1 MDNKNTEHQTGGKV
15 DGCFHLFGKEPEKN
29 LCVAEGYATAA
40 TIHEATGYAV
50 AVAFNVGNLL
60 PVSKELREKY
70 PETQLLICA
79 DDDWKTEGNPGLT
92 KAKVAAEEIMGS
104 LAVPTFPSNRS
115 EKDTDFNDLFH
126 LVGSDAVKADIGK
139 STRTEK
145 HDGDEKK
152 LIWTN
157 LADVEA
163 KPVEWLWKD
172 RIALGKLCLLAGN
185 PGQGKSL
192 ITSYMASVVSRGG
205 NWPVE
210 DKASPM
216 GSVIFLSAEDDD
228 ADTLKPRLLAH
239 GADIEMITTV
249 NSVVERQMSMSF
261 SLEKDVDL
269 LEKRVKEIGDVA
281 MIIIDPITAYLGNV
295 DSNSNSGVRGLL
307 EPLRMLASQQNL
319 AILLVAHLNKAQGTD
334 AMMRVSGSTSWVAA
348 VRTAYLVTPDKED
361 KQRRMMLPIK
371 NNLGIDDTGF
381 AYRISEKQLDS
392 GIVSPVIKWEKE
404 LCNINPDDAVNGI
417 EPGINKLDEACE
429 FLNEELSSGSVS
441 VTSIKEHADKLGI
454 SDKTLKRAKNKL
466 GIGSKKQSDGTWAWV
481 AAA

>member
-1 MDNKNTEHQTGGKV
+1 MVTAEDPSRWGKKFLPGGKV
-15 DGCFHLFGKEPEKN
+15 DGCFHLFGKQPEKN

-50 AVAFNVGNLL
+50 AVAFNAGNLL
-60 PVSKELREKY
+60 PVTKELRKKY
-70 PETQLLICA
+70 PESQLLICA

-92 KAKVAAEEIMGS
+92 KAKEAAGQVQGF
-104 LAVPTFPSNRS
+104 LAIPTFPSNRG

-126 LVGSDAVKADIGK
+126 LVGSNAVKADIEK
-139 STRTEK
+139 ATRTER
-145 HDGDEKK
+145 HDSDAKK

-163 KPVEWLWKD
+163 KPVEWLWEG
-172 RIALGKLCLLAGN
+172 RFALGKLCLLAGN

-205 NWPVE
+205 NWSVE

-269 LEKRVKEIGDVA
+269 LEKRVKEMGDVA

-295 DSNSNSGVRGLL
+295 DSNSNSGV
-307 EPLRMLASQQNL
+307 
-319 AILLVAHLNKAQGTD
+319 
-334 AMMRVSGSTSWVAA
+334 
-348 VRTAYLVTPDKED
+348 
-361 KQRRMMLPIK
+361 
-371 NNLGIDDTGF
+371 
-381 AYRISEKQLDS
+381 EK
-392 GIVSPVIKWEKE
+392 
-404 LCNINPDDAVNGI
+404 
-417 EPGINKLDEACE
+417 
-429 FLNEELSSGSVS
+429 
-441 VTSIKEHADKLGI
+441 
-454 SDKTLKRAKNKL
+454 
-466 GIGSKKQSDGTWAWV
+466 
-481 AAA
+481 